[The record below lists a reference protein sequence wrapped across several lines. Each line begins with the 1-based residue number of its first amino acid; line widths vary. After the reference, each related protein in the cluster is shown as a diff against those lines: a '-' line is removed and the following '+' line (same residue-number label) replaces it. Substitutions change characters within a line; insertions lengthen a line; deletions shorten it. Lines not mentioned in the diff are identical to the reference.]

1 MLGPTRAGLARYAL
15 RLDLLEGCPGV
26 PAALDCLRSVTHM
39 GGGTLIVADT
49 TGCLAACENS
59 YRGSGYMT
67 RDSGWL
73 ASTNHFTTPELRDRW
88 LESEPLGRFGNS
100 QSRCGYGEQSLAAA
114 VGQVDIGWT
123 ILVAW
128 LLQLTK
134 ASSPDVLL
142 AS

>member
-1 MLGPTRAGLARYAL
+1 
-15 RLDLLEGCPGV
+15 
-26 PAALDCLRSVTHM
+26 
-39 GGGTLIVADT
+39 
-49 TGCLAACENS
+49 
-59 YRGSGYMT
+59 MT

-73 ASTNHFTTPELRDRW
+73 ASTNHFTTPELRDHW

-100 QSRCGYGEQSLAAA
+100 QALRGYGEQSLAAA